1 MGLCRQ
7 KKPSHKE
14 KIEEIY
20 LLKII
25 KFQHIQ
31 NLQIYMVEI
40 IKFPISQRSSKKII
54 SYKAMRKTRHQQ
66 ARTWQVTVHKLE
78 LDRATTKSL
87 TPKLS
92 LFQPN

>member
-1 MGLCRQ
+1 MA
-7 KKPSHKE
+7 
-14 KIEEIY
+14 
-20 LLKII
+20 
-25 KFQHIQ
+25 
-31 NLQIYMVEI
+31 EI

-66 ARTWQVTVHKLE
+66 ARYLPVCKTWQVTVHKLE